1 MQSQAG
7 RRRRLAS
14 IDHLRTQ
21 RYACALQA
29 QTISQGTMP
38 NSLDITSIAVSPT
51 NGFAAEVQTAFDRAL
66 SDEGK
71 VASEVLSMRGMS
83 GKKYRR
89 FINNLMEVIPDP
101 RYLEI
106 GAWQGSTLCSAIF
119 GNEITTTCV
128 DNWSEFNGPFDK
140 FLTNLAKF
148 KGKSRVTFIEKDYRE
163 LDFHHLGLFN
173 VFLFDGPHAYEDQFG
188 AVMMADPALEPCFVL
203 IVDDWNWEEARR
215 GTMDAIRKRNYHIDY
230 MIEVRTSRDNTQPE
244 LRGENSDWH
253 NGYFIGAL
261 RKSR

>member
-1 MQSQAG
+1 
-7 RRRRLAS
+7 
-14 IDHLRTQ
+14 
-21 RYACALQA
+21 
-29 QTISQGTMP
+29 
-38 NSLDITSIAVSPT
+38 
-51 NGFAAEVQTAFDRAL
+51 
-66 SDEGK
+66 
-71 VASEVLSMRGMS
+71 MRGMS

-119 GNEITTTCV
+119 GNEITATCV

-215 GTMDAIRKRNYHIDY
+215 GTMDAIHKRNYHIDY

-261 RKSR
+261 RKTR